1 MAKQKN
7 TQDEMFWSLALSEE
21 VHKQIKQVGYITITE
36 NTLPTKNG
44 TINFTV
50 RCDQQRK
57 ALKHLTLKKII

>member
-7 TQDEMFWSLALSEE
+7 IQDEMFWSVALSEE
-21 VHKQIKQVGYITITE
+21 VHNQIKQVGYITITE

-57 ALKHLTLKKII
+57 ALKHLTV

>member
-7 TQDEMFWSLALSEE
+7 IQDEMFWSVALSEE
-21 VHKQIKQVGYITITE
+21 VHNQIKQVGYITITE

-57 ALKHLTLKKII
+57 ALKRKLY